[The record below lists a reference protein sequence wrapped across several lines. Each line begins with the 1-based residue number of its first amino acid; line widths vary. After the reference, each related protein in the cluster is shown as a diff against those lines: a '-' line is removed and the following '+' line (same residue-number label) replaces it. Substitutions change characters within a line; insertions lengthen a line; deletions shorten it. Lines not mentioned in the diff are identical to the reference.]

1 MKYIS
6 VTSPGSDMSVPIFN
20 YFRDYL
26 VSLGE
31 PTTSPGWTRES
42 LKRHFIK
49 MLHEKPEGIEL
60 YVDSGGFQIIVDFI
74 TVDKIDKYV
83 DIYHELCNELCDGID
98 NIFSLDIFNR
108 NLSGQ
113 QLYDFNNYSIKKSIE
128 LIQQKPQFA
137 DKQLFVLQSSNR
149 YSFGNWKK
157 LMDELEVNKFYKKW
171 AIGGLVGLKK
181 TTNAKFSHAIPA
193 TLWLLTYQKSR
204 GMIIDQVHWLGQSSR
219 LSFISMALMERLY
232 KINMTSDSSQ
242 LVRFAALEQKFPFM
256 FQNLFTKEFM
266 LVNSV
271 NDVFDKMLRQHSMG
285 VNHRHAI
292 EVKNDES
299 DKSKPEFNYY
309 TPKEYF
315 DNYSLISGIK
325 NAKPQLH
332 NVDFI
337 ECQSQNVYFDMQ
349 FAEIIADEIISIGID
364 NISSSDQ
371 LLAIHP
377 IMNQGRIAQELFNNI
392 LYFKKFKP
400 IVEAGDLDKANHIM
414 ETIHDGYDYY
424 ISKRNQ
430 TLYDTEINALTQL
443 LDSYTEQLDIA
454 KFRLDTFNNEEFK
467 TKFNYQLSITKTID
481 VFDKFLN
488 DNLEEQ
494 SKIKHQIKV
503 IKSKDQ
509 ANYDALVND
518 YKMNNG
524 QIIADIKAKDLPKFI
539 RGILK
544 DKIVTTDIKYLND
557 NLKAL
562 VVNYNY
568 NDNIKKTLPIAQFD
582 EDIFEYNLV
591 QEDIH
596 RLEHEIL
603 KLEDKISNLKK

>member
-74 TVDKIDKYV
+74 TPDKIDLYV
-83 DIYHELCNELCDGID
+83 DIYHDLCNELCDSID

-108 NLSGQ
+108 ELSDK
-113 QLYDFNNYSIKKSIE
+113 QLYDFNNYSIKKSID
-128 LIQQKPQFA
+128 LIKQKPQFA

-157 LMDELEVNKFYKKW
+157 LMDELEVNKYYKKW

-193 TLWLLTYQKSR
+193 TLWLLTYKKKH

-219 LSFISMALMERLY
+219 LSFISMSLME
-232 KINMTSDSSQ
+232 KIYGLNMTSDSSQ

-256 FQNLFTKEFM
+256 FQNLFTQDFM
-266 LVNSV
+266 LINSV
-271 NDVFDKMLRQHSMG
+271 NGVFDQMLNQHSMG
-285 VNHRHAI
+285 INHKHAI
-292 EVKNDES
+292 EIKTHDS
-299 DKSKPEFNYY
+299 DKSNPTFNYY

-315 DNYSLISGIK
+315 DNYATISGIEG
-325 NAKPQLH
+325 AKSQLH

-337 ECQSQNVYFDMQ
+337 ECQSQNVFFDMK
-349 FAEIIADEIISIGID
+349 FAEIVASEIIKIGIE

-371 LLAIHP
+371 LLSIHP

-392 LYFKKFKP
+392 LYMKKFKP
-400 IVEAGDLDKANHIM
+400 IIESGDLDKANDILN
-414 ETIHDGYDYY
+414 TIHDSYDYY

-430 TLYDTEINALTQL
+430 SLYDTEINNITNLI
-443 LDSYTEQLDIA
+443 DSYTEQLDIA
-454 KFRLDTFNNEEFK
+454 KFRLDTFNNDSFK
-467 TKFNYQLSITKTID
+467 LKLNNQLSILESIRL
-481 VFDKFLN
+481 FDKYLA
-488 DNLEEQ
+488 DNKSEQ
-494 SKIKHQIKV
+494 AKIKSEINV
-503 IKSKDQ
+503 VKSKDN
-509 ANYDALVND
+509 ARYNILVD
-518 YKMNNG
+518 EYKREHG
-524 QIIADIKAKDLPKFI
+524 KEIADIKAKELSKYL
-539 RGILK
+539 RNILK
-544 DKIVTTDIKYLND
+544 DKIVTTDIKYLNEK
-557 NLKAL
+557 LKAL
-562 VVNYNY
+562 VDNYNHNY
-568 NDNIKKTLPIAQFD
+568 NILKTLPKPQFD
-582 EDIFEYNLV
+582 EDIEEYNMV
-591 QEDIH
+591 QDDIH
-596 RLEHEIL
+596 RFEYEIL
-603 KLEDKISNLKK
+603 KLENQKANLKN

>member
-6 VTSPGSDMSVPIFN
+6 VTSPGSEMSIPIFN

-31 PTTSPGWTRES
+31 PTTSPGWSRES
-42 LKRHFIK
+42 LRKHFIK
-49 MLHEKPEGIEL
+49 MLHEKPDGIEL

-74 TVDKIDKYV
+74 TEDKIDKYV

-113 QLYDFNNYSIKKSIE
+113 QLYDFNKYSIQKSIE
-128 LIQQKPQFA
+128 LIEQKPQFA

-157 LMDELEVNKFYKKW
+157 LMDELEVNKHYKKW

-232 KINMTSDSSQ
+232 GLNMTSDSSQ

-256 FQNLFTKEFM
+256 FQDLLSSKFM

-271 NDVFDKMLRQHSMG
+271 NGVFDNMLMQHSMG
-285 VNHRHAI
+285 KDYKHAI
-292 EVKNDES
+292 EIKTQDS
-299 DKSKPEFNYY
+299 DKSNPVFDYY
-309 TPKEYF
+309 SPKEYY
-315 DNYSLISGIK
+315 DNYDKISGIEG
-325 NAKPQLH
+325 AKPQLH

-349 FAEIIADEIISIGID
+349 FAEIIADEIIKIGID

-371 LLAIHP
+371 LTSIHP

-400 IVEAGDLDKANHIM
+400 IIQSGDLDKANHIM
-414 ETIHDGYDYY
+414 ETIHNGYEYY

-430 TLYDTEINALTQL
+430 TLYDAEINTITNM

-454 KFRLDTFNNEEFK
+454 RFRLDTFNNDEFRN
-467 TKFNYQLSITKTID
+467 KFNYQLSITKSID
-481 VFDKFLN
+481 VFTKFL
-488 DNLEEQ
+488 EENKAEQ
-494 SKIKHQIKV
+494 AKVKSEISIIKN
-503 IKSKDQ
+503 KDK
-509 ANYDALVND
+509 AKFDELVNE

-524 QIIADIKAKDLPKFI
+524 KVIADIKAKDLPKHL
-539 RGILK
+539 RSILK

-557 NLKAL
+557 KLKAL
-562 VVNYNY
+562 VDNYNH
-568 NDNIKKTLPIAQFD
+568 NENIMKTLPTAQFD

-591 QEDIH
+591 HEDIH

-603 KLEDKISNLKK
+603 KLEDRKANLKN